1 MVYEWRIPKYTLP
14 AQAAGEELERI
25 GRKHG
30 IVTPSCVLEESRT
43 RSAVLH
49 ELFEWDDSA
58 AAERYRLE
66 QAREIIG
73 NLVVVRLLEE
83 QPQEPVRAFVNLVDT
98 EQKRGY
104 VSIVEA
110 LSSQDYTRQMLR
122 AALAEFLALREKY
135 GMLAELAA
143 LFQEI
148 DSLHSRY
155 ADS

>member
-1 MVYEWRIPKYTLP
+1 M
-14 AQAAGEELERI
+14 
-25 GRKHG
+25 
-30 IVTPSCVLEESRT
+30 LEESRT

-135 GMLAELAA
+135 GMLVELAA